1 MHYPRTGFDFKIQFQ
16 NQEKTNRYNVC
27 VGVNSKKAAAVLIL
41 IDLIYYVA
49 GILNDWKDDVGL

>member
-1 MHYPRTGFDFKIQFQ
+1 MQYPRTGFDFKIQFQ
-16 NQEKTNRYNVC
+16 NQGKTNRYNVC
-27 VGVNSKKAAAVLIL
+27 VGVNSKKAAVLIL